1 MRAEDAEEQVFLVK
15 YEGEGAASRTLR
27 SAKSFIFDSSSNIP
41 LADTHTIMPMTG
53 RVMISIVGVN
63 YDVDDGQ
70 IHDLK
75 TLIGSIIN
83 DAPFTLQY
91 DHISTTEVVTEEPDA
106 EIRDEVADDAK
117 SDSSSFEE
125 VVEPKIKISR
135 AESLEKSVGGDVL
148 LDPADL
154 QTPELQKIE
163 TETFE
168 DIVQTLKEQ
177 TPRHKVL
184 NPFGEPLTDADIQYA
199 FEKCD
204 ENSDQRIQLKEFKK
218 ALIGMGLDLEASEVK
233 KFFQSVDENG
243 DNVLDYEEFKSALT
257 DLQPDYLEIWTQWLS
272 KSSLD
277 MAPDADTPNIET
289 IAKVLGNKRS
299 PWTDRIS
306 HVQAFA
312 KHAVQKMNKSK
323 FDKMMRPIR
332 EPLILQLSDRR
343 SAVVRECCI
352 VIAKI
357 AIVQKGKMT
366 RWAPRIL
373 EALFSVIRMKV
384 EIMSI
389 SAHQAAKA
397 LVRCVPDNKKLDM
410 LKKLK
415 AASLENYQLV
425 KQRAFQYTY
434 LIVKDLG
441 ASGAK
446 KSKSFWEV
454 IMGMV
459 VHGIQDASDIVRVE
473 AAYVTCELYLRN
485 EERTQERVISQ
496 LRRATQ
502 KKFFEILEEYKK
514 EHESVDDH

>member
-15 YEGEGAASRTLR
+15 YEGEDAASRTLR

-106 EIRDEVADDAK
+106 EIRDE
-117 SDSSSFEE
+117 
-125 VVEPKIKISR
+125 PKIKMSG

-473 AAYVTCELYLRN
+473 AAYLTCELYLRN

-502 KKFFEILEEYKK
+502 QKFFEILEEYKK
-514 EHESVDDH
+514 ENESVDDL